1 MQSEY
6 RLITHGVPQ
15 GSVLGPLLFI
25 IFVNDLP
32 NSVCQSTVDIYA
44 DDTTLSTSAVVSDL
58 PAIQQRLQDDINNI
72 ADWTSNNKMVLNAS
86 KTKSLLVTGKRLEKK
101 APDTN
106 LKLSCNGSEIE
117 QITSQ
122 KLLGVKLDNH
132 LSFTEHIDDICK
144 KVSQRIAVLKK
155 IKRNLPLAERKLYF
169 NALIKP
175 IMLYG
180 SCTWCTAS
188 EENVNRVS
196 KLQKRAARVILDA
209 DIGERSE
216 LLFRQLDWLPLKEE
230 LNLKRSSLIFR
241 RIKDENACPSYIAEL
256 LTRNSDRHTRASR
269 YGKYNL
275 VCPSYNRE
283 TEGGELSKPVERNC
297 GTGSL

>member
-1 MQSEY
+1 M
-6 RLITHGVPQ
+6 T
-15 GSVLGPLLFI
+15 
-25 IFVNDLP
+25 FV
-32 NSVCQSTVDIYA
+32 
-44 DDTTLSTSAVVSDL
+44 
-58 PAIQQRLQDDINNI
+58 
-72 ADWTSNNKMVLNAS
+72 
-86 KTKSLLVTGKRLEKK
+86 
-101 APDTN
+101 
-106 LKLSCNGSEIE
+106 
-117 QITSQ
+117 
-122 KLLGVKLDNH
+122 
-132 LSFTEHIDDICK
+132 K

-180 SCTWCTAS
+180 SCAWCTAS

-216 LLFRQLDWLPLKEE
+216 MLLRRLDWLPLKEE
-230 LNLKRSSLIFR
+230 LNLKRTSLIFR
-241 RIKDENACPSYIAEL
+241 RIKDENNCPSYITEL
-256 LTRNSDRHTRASR
+256 LTRNSDRHTRTSR

-283 TEGGELSKPVERNC
+283 TEGGRTFQANGAKLWNSIPLDIRKKDSIGSFKSSVRKYFLSKN
-297 GTGSL
+297 S